1 MAFSR
6 TVNTFLKENPDVKE
20 VDYEDVI
27 VELPVDE

>member
-20 VDYEDVI
+20 VDYEDIIFEV
-27 VELPVDE
+27 PVDE